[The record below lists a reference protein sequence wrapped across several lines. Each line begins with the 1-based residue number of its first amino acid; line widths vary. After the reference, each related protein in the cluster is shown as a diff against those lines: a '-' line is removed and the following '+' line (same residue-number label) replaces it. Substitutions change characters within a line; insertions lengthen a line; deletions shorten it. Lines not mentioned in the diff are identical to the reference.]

1 MTDFLSE
8 EQVSECREV
17 FDLFDKDKDGA
28 ITVKELGDVL
38 RALGANPT
46 QAELDEMIEEVIEE
60 EEQQQIE
67 FKSFLIL
74 FAKNMKDHPPT
85 EDDLIEAFRVFDHDN
100 DGIISIDEMRYVM
113 KQFGEDMA
121 DDEVEEFIREADI
134 DGDELIKYRRF
145 VKIITSKKN

>member
-28 ITVKELGDVL
+28 ITIKELGDVL

-46 QAELDEMIEEVIEE
+46 QAELDEMMEEVLDENN
-60 EEQQQIE
+60 QRIE

-85 EDDLIEAFRVFDHDN
+85 EDDLLEAFRVFDHDN

-113 KQFGEDMA
+113 KNFGEDMKE
-121 DDEVEEFIREADI
+121 DEVEEFIREADI

-145 VKIITSKKN
+145 VKIITSKK